1 MRRTANQKDRLSN
14 PVIGIVDEMMLLPLL
29 ATLIGVD
36 SLCSSPICST
46 LVALLTTQ
54 SWWFNVLA
62 SFRCWGSP
70 DDVAGFQSNFD
81 VNTVAVPIYHTG
93 DSLILSLPLL
103 AKLIP
108 SAQ

>member
-1 MRRTANQKDRLSN
+1 MQF
-14 PVIGIVDEMMLLPLL
+14 
-29 ATLIGVD
+29 
-36 SLCSSPICST
+36 PICLT

-54 SWWFNVLA
+54 SWWCNVLA

-70 DDVAGFQSNFD
+70 DDVAAFPSNFD
-81 VNTVAVPIYHTG
+81 VKSVAVPIYHTG

-108 SAQ
+108 SAQHPWALMSTQSQWCPVLAHALCQRLPGMPPL